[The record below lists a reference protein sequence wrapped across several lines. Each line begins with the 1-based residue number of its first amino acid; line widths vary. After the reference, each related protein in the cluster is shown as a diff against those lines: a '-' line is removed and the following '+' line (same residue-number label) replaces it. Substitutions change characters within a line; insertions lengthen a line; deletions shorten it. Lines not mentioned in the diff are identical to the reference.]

1 MKAIRFEVLGPLR
14 VGGDLEVALTR
25 PAHRRLLSI
34 LLLEGGRR
42 LSTDALIERFWDGDP
57 PQTAK
62 AALQTHVSA
71 LRGLLP
77 SGTVVTEGYGYALPL
92 DGHALDAVEFSD
104 RAAAARQ
111 HVAIRDWSNAVAA
124 ADDALARWRGRPF
137 EELRDDPFAQPE
149 VRRLEELRLEL
160 LELRAEALVA
170 TGHEADVLPEL
181 ERLVVE
187 HPLRERLWEQLMLAR
202 YRLGRH
208 ADALDAYQRARDE
221 LDELGLEPGPGLHR
235 LQERILR
242 HDDELHRR
250 PPTNLPPELTSFVGR
265 ERELTEVRGYLGD
278 HRLVTITGVGGAGKT
293 RLARRVAEESLEG
306 FDGGSW
312 LVELAPLAAPDLVV
326 RQVATTLGLRLDG
339 DDLLA
344 ELRTATRDLEVL
356 VLLDNAEHLLDG
368 VAAVARA
375 LLEGGRGVRVL
386 ATSRAPLGVPGE
398 VVYDLPP
405 MAVPDT
411 PSATARELLRY
422 DAVRLFAERA
432 ALARPGFSVEG
443 RDAEAVVEICRRL
456 DGVPLAI
463 ELAAARVRIL
473 DPRTIAE
480 RLDDR
485 FRLLTVGS
493 STAPPRQ
500 RTLEATVWWS
510 HDLLSPAE
518 RTLFARLGVFEG
530 DLDAEMAEAVVMGD
544 GLDRAEV
551 LPLLADLVDRSLV
564 ATSATNDG
572 RRRFRLL
579 ETLREFAL
587 TQLDASGEMA
597 LVRQRHRAWCVAF
610 AREVVECSLGPDR
623 AEQLERLEAASDD
636 LRAALVHDPG
646 PTDDEAVW
654 LTHALASH
662 WSEHSHIAL
671 ARRYLET
678 ALTRCQDL
686 ESEAE
691 LRSFLAR
698 TRYVLGDVDAAVAE
712 ITAAVELVRDRPPSR
727 ARVRAF
733 GRSAFLEA
741 QLIDH
746 DPGAAVPLAREAV
759 RTAEALDDPAAEL
772 HARQVLA
779 QALGWSGE
787 IDAGLGEQRA
797 ALGLARAT
805 GDRALV
811 VEACAG
817 LFDLIYLH
825 PTERRDGPAELAR
838 ELLELTPEAA
848 DSWQA
853 HRITRIEWVAYVLL
867 QTGRWERA
875 EQLTVRLA
883 DRHLEGYERTWH
895 LMVHAT
901 LRWMQGRTRDAQA
914 DLDALTHHGVN
925 PGWYH
930 DYHPLRADVAADEGR
945 LGDVRAIAAEF
956 LAVEVHPSEESKK
969 LGVLCPL
976 VRAEVDAALA
986 AEGAARDDHVGRAV
1000 EALEQMRHL
1009 LVTFPP
1015 PTGGSVQFETAD
1027 TYLRFAEAE
1036 VTRVAHEDGAARWR
1050 AARDAAD
1057 YVYFRLYAG
1066 RRLAEA
1072 QLEAGERAAGIETL
1086 RAVLDQAREVGAG
1099 RIVRELA
1106 ALAVGIGVEVPA
1118 GASGGGGK
1126 EALSGR

>member
-1 MKAIRFEVLGPLR
+1 MNAIRFEVLGPLR
-14 VGGDLEVALTR
+14 VEGDPEVALSR

-77 SGTVVTEGYGYALPL
+77 SGTVVTEGYGYTLPL
-92 DGHALDAVEFSD
+92 DGHALDAAEFSD
-104 RAAAARQ
+104 RAAAAQQ
-111 HVAIRDWSNAVAA
+111 HAATRNWSSALAA
-124 ADDALARWRGRPF
+124 ADDALTRWRGRPF
-137 EELRDDPFAQPE
+137 EELRDDAFAQPE
-149 VRRLEELRLEL
+149 VRRLEELRCEL

-221 LDELGLEPGPGLHR
+221 LAELGLEPGPGLHR
-235 LQERILR
+235 LQGRILR
-242 HDDELHRR
+242 HDDALHRR
-250 PPTNLPPELTSFVGR
+250 PPTNLTPELTSFVGR
-265 ERELTEVRGYLGD
+265 ERELAAVCGHLGD

-306 FDGGSW
+306 FHDGSW

-344 ELRTATRDLEVL
+344 ELRTATRDLDIL
-356 VLLDNAEHLLDG
+356 VLLDNAEHLLDA

-375 LLEGGRGVRVL
+375 LLEGGHGVCVL
-386 ATSRAPLGVPGE
+386 ATSRTPLGVPGE

-405 MAVPDT
+405 MTVPDT
-411 PSATARELLRY
+411 LSATAPELLRY
-422 DAVRLFAERA
+422 DAIRLFAERA
-432 ALARPGFSVEG
+432 GLARPGFSVEG

-463 ELAAARVRIL
+463 ELAAARVRTL

-485 FRLLTVGS
+485 FRLLTAGS

-500 RTLEATVWWS
+500 RTLEATVRWS
-510 HDLLSPAE
+510 HDLLSPTE
-518 RTLFARLGVFEG
+518 RTLFARLAVFEG
-530 DLDAEMAEAVVMGD
+530 DLDAEMAEAVVAGD

-564 ATSATNDG
+564 ATSATGDG

-587 TQLDASGEMA
+587 TQLDARGEMA
-597 LVRQRHRAWCVAF
+597 LMRQRHRSWCVAF

-623 AEQLERLEAASDD
+623 AERLERLAATSDD
-636 LRAALVHDPG
+636 LRAALDHEPG
-646 PTDDEAVW
+646 PIDDESVW

-662 WSEHSHIAL
+662 WWENSHIAL
-671 ARRYLET
+671 ARTYLET
-678 ALTRCQDL
+678 ALGRCRDV
-686 ESEAE
+686 ETEAE

-698 TRYVLGDVDAAVAE
+698 TSYALGDVDGAVAE
-712 ITAAVELVRDRPPSR
+712 VTAAVELVGDRPPSR
-727 ARVRAF
+727 ARVLAL
-733 GRSAFLEA
+733 GRSALLEA

-759 RTAEALDDPAAEL
+759 RTAEALDDPPVEL
-772 HARQVLA
+772 RARQMLA

-787 IDAGLGEQRA
+787 IDAGLREQRA
-797 ALGLARAT
+797 ALELARAT
-805 GDRALV
+805 GDPSMV
-811 VEACAG
+811 VDACGG
-817 LFDLIYLH
+817 LFDLLYLH

-838 ELLELTPEAA
+838 ALLELIPEAVHP
-848 DSWQA
+848 WQGY
-853 HRITRIEWVAYVLL
+853 RLTRIDWIAYVLI
-867 QTGRWERA
+867 QTGQWERA
-875 EQLTVRLA
+875 DELVERLGNH
-883 DRHLEGYERTWH
+883 HLEGYDRTWH
-895 LMVHAT
+895 LMARAT
-901 LRWMQGRTRDAQA
+901 LRWMQGHSDAAQA

-925 PGWYH
+925 PRWYH
-930 DYHPLRADVAADEGR
+930 DYHPLRADVAADEER
-945 LGDVRAIAAEF
+945 LADVHGVAAEY

-986 AEGAARDDHVGRAV
+986 AEGAARDDHVRRAV
-1000 EALEQMRHL
+1000 KSLDQMRHL

-1015 PTGGSVQFETAD
+1015 PTGGSVQFETAE

-1036 VTRVAHEDGAARWR
+1036 VTRVAQDDGVARWR

-1086 RAVLDQAREVGAG
+1086 RAALDQAREVGAG
-1099 RIVRELA
+1099 RIARDLA

-1118 GASGGGGK
+1118 GATGGSE